1 LIFCVQLEF
10 SLMSTSELRAFPPV
24 SDPIDF
30 VKKIDWQDVRNRARK
45 GVNVT
50 GVVIA
55 VIGEKL
61 HDFGTFLGNV

>member
-1 LIFCVQLEF
+1 MTI
-10 SLMSTSELRAFPPV
+10 STSEYRAFPPI
-24 SDPIDF
+24 SDAVDY
-30 VKKIDWQDVRNRARK
+30 VKQINWTKVRNNCRK

-61 HDFGTFLGNV
+61 HDFGTFLGKV